1 LLLSEGPDARIL
13 ATAGDK
19 VDYYGGTKSKEKFH
33 GQPDAGATFSD
44 VRDENPGGWIYVS
57 NSEIESNKGGV
68 GALTFDKDGNLLDY
82 QMVLEGTSMNC
93 GGGRTPWNTWVTCEE
108 VEFTGQIYQVHPTG
122 QREAQ
127 LMTLGSEGG
136 RWESFA
142 YDDRDCNQPRF
153 FCYRRS
159 QHGHHSTIYIIIGS
173 PNIA

>member
-44 VRDENPGGWIYVS
+44 VRDENPGGWIYAS
-57 NSEIESNKGGV
+57 NSEIESNKG
-68 GALTFDKDGNLLDY
+68 AWEHSRLTR
-82 QMVLEGTSMNC
+82 MAMEGTSMNC

-108 VEFTGQIYQVHPTG
+108 VEFTGQIYQVHPTR